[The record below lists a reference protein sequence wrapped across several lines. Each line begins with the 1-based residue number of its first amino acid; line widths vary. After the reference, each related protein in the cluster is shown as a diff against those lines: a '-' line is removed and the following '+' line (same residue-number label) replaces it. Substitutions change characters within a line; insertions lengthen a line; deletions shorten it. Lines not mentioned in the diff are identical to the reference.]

1 LNDFLLSKK
10 QEKNSMCDTLVAL
23 GNSTDNG
30 NVIFGKN
37 SDRPQN
43 EIQLITYAPKCH
55 YDEGDMVNCTY
66 ISIPQI
72 KETAAIL
79 LSQPYWMWGAE
90 MGANEY
96 GVVIG
101 NEAVYTHEP
110 LRNEG
115 LLGMDLLR
123 LGLERGN
130 SAYNSTKI
138 ITELLEKFHQG
149 GGCSHEDST
158 WTYHNSFLIADSK
171 EAYVLETA
179 DDWWIAEKVIDVRSI
194 SNGISIRGKGDF
206 RRGGIVNHAIEEGY
220 CKDDDDFDFVVTF
233 SGNHT
238 SNIISP
244 FSRGGKS
251 TLLLKNNIGKITQS
265 IMMEILREHEVG
277 ICMHGGFESTGS
289 QVSELRKEGN
299 NSIHW
304 VTGSTLPCLSF
315 YKPYMFPLENQNVLK
330 SGPYKKQNSDWY
342 WVKHSRF
349 IRSFGSRD
357 LKNQYLSKLKFV
369 EEKVINQVKKAI
381 LNNQNVKS
389 AINKSNSYAW
399 EMAKELIYS

>member
-1 LNDFLLSKK
+1 
-10 QEKNSMCDTLVAL
+10 MCDTLVAL

-55 YDEGDMVNCTY
+55 HNEGDMLNCTY
-66 ISIPQI
+66 IKIPQV

-79 LSQPYWMWGAE
+79 LSQPFWMWGAE

-101 NEAVYTHEP
+101 NEAVYTREP

-130 SAYNSTKI
+130 SALNSTKI
-138 ITELLEKFHQG
+138 IAELLEKYHQG
-149 GGCSHEDST
+149 GGCSYEDST
-158 WTYHNSFLIADSK
+158 WTYHNSYIIADSK

-179 DDWWIAEKVIDVRSI
+179 DDWWVVEKVNDVRSI
-194 SNGISIRGKGDF
+194 SNGISICGMGDF
-206 RRGGIVNHAIEEGY
+206 RREGIIDNAIKMGY
-220 CKDDDDFDFVVTF
+220 CKDDDDFDFAKTF
-233 SGNHT
+233 SGSHF
-238 SNIISP
+238 SNDITP
-244 FSRGGKS
+244 YSRGGKS
-251 TLLLKNNIGKITQS
+251 KLLLKENMGQITPS
-265 IMMEILREHEVG
+265 LMMEFLREHDAG

-289 QVSELRKEGN
+289 QVSELREKVN

-304 VTGSTLPCLSF
+304 FTGCAHPCLSL
-315 YKPYMFPLENQNVLK
+315 YKPYNFPLENQIVLK
-330 SGPYKKQNSDWY
+330 SGPYIDQNTDWF
-342 WVKHSRF
+342 WIRHSRF
-349 IRSFGSRD
+349 IRTLD
-357 LKNQYLSKLKFV
+357 NNNITNQYLSKLKFN
-369 EEKVINQVKKAI
+369 EKMVIDQVKKS
-381 LNNQNVKS
+381 LLKSQNINS
-389 AINKSNSYAW
+389 AIVQSNRYAW
-399 EMAKELIYS
+399 EMAEELIYS

>member
-1 LNDFLLSKK
+1 
-10 QEKNSMCDTLVAL
+10 MCDTLVAL

-43 EIQLITYAPKCH
+43 EIQLITYAPKIQH
-55 YDEGDMVNCTY
+55 VEGDMVNCTY
-66 ISIPQI
+66 ISIPQV

-79 LSQPYWMWGAE
+79 LSQPFWMWGAE
-90 MGANEY
+90 MGANNH

-130 SAYNSTKI
+130 SAYKSTKI
-138 ITELLEKFHQG
+138 ITELLEKYHQG
-149 GGCSHEDST
+149 GGCSHEDSS

-179 DDWWIAEKVIDVRSI
+179 DDWWIVEKVVDVRSI

-206 RRGGIVNHAIEEGY
+206 RREGIVNHAIEMGY
-220 CKDDDDFDFVVTF
+220 CKDDDDFDFAVTF
-233 SGNHT
+233 SGGYI
-238 SNIISP
+238 SNTLSP
-244 FSRGGKS
+244 FSREGKS
-251 TLLLKNNIGKITQS
+251 TLLLKNNIGKITPS
-265 IMMEILREHEVG
+265 LMMEFLREHDVG
-277 ICMHGGFESTGS
+277 LCMHGGFESTGS
-289 QVSELRKEGN
+289 QVSELRKEGIY
-299 NSIHW
+299 SIHW
-304 VTGSTLPCLSF
+304 LTGSTLPCLST
-315 YKPYMFPLENQNVLK
+315 YKPYMFSLENQKVLK

-342 WVKHSRF
+342 WLRHSHF
-349 IRSFGSRD
+349 IRTLNNPD
-357 LKNQYLSKLKFV
+357 LKSQYLSKLEFIEK
-369 EEKVINQVKKAI
+369 KVIDQVKKTI
-381 LNNQNVKS
+381 LNDQNVNS
-389 AINKSNSYAW
+389 AIQKINIHAW
-399 EMAKELIYS
+399 EMAEELIYS

>member
-1 LNDFLLSKK
+1 
-10 QEKNSMCDTLVAL
+10 MCDTLVAL

-43 EIQLITYAPKCH
+43 EIQLITYAPKRQH
-55 YDEGDMVNCTY
+55 VEGEMVSCTY
-66 ISIPQI
+66 ISIPQV

-79 LSQPYWMWGAE
+79 LSQPFWMWGAE
-90 MGANEY
+90 MGANDQ

-130 SAYNSTKI
+130 SAYKSTKI
-138 ITELLEKFHQG
+138 ITELLEKHHQG

-179 DDWWIAEKVIDVRSI
+179 DDWWIVEKVVDVRSI
-194 SNGISIRGKGDF
+194 SNGISIRGQGDF
-206 RRGGIVNHAIEEGY
+206 RRKGIINHAIEMGY

-233 SGNHT
+233 SGSHI
-238 SNIISP
+238 SNLLSP
-244 FSRGGKS
+244 FSRRGKS
-251 TLLLKNNIGKITQS
+251 TLLLKKNIGKITPS
-265 IMMEILREHEVG
+265 LMMEFLREHDVG

-289 QVSELRKEGN
+289 QVSELRKEGS

-304 VTGSTLPCLSF
+304 LTGSALPCLSL
-315 YKPYMFPLENQNVLK
+315 YKPYIVSLENQKVLE
-330 SGPYKKQNSDWY
+330 SGPYKKNSDWY
-342 WVKHSRF
+342 WMRHSRF
-349 IRSFGSRD
+349 IRTLGLD
-357 LKNQYLSKLKFV
+357 LKTKYLSKLEFI
-369 EEKVINQVKKAI
+369 EKTVIDQVKKAI
-381 LNNQNVKS
+381 LNDQNVKS
-389 AINKSNSYAW
+389 AIQKINIYAW
-399 EMAKELIYS
+399 EMAEELIHS

>member
-1 LNDFLLSKK
+1 M
-10 QEKNSMCDTLVAL
+10 MCDTLVAL

-43 EIQLITYAPKCH
+43 EIQLITYAPKCQH
-55 YDEGDMVNCTY
+55 VEGDKVNCTY
-66 ISIPQI
+66 ISIPQV

-79 LSQPYWMWGAE
+79 LSQPFWMWGAE
-90 MGANEY
+90 MGANEQ

-130 SAYNSTKI
+130 SAYKSTKI
-138 ITELLEKFHQG
+138 ITELLEKYHQG

-179 DDWWIAEKVIDVRSI
+179 DDWWIVEKVVDVRSI

-206 RRGGIVNHAIEEGY
+206 RREGIVNHAIEMGY
-220 CKDDDDFDFVVTF
+220 CKDDDDFDFAVTF
-233 SGNHT
+233 SGDYI
-238 SNIISP
+238 SNTLSP
-244 FSRGGKS
+244 FSREGKS
-251 TLLLKNNIGKITQS
+251 TLLLKNNIGKITPS
-265 IMMEILREHEVG
+265 LMMKFLREHDVG
-277 ICMHGGFESTGS
+277 LCMHGGFESTGS
-289 QVSELRKEGN
+289 QVSELRKEGI

-304 VTGSTLPCLSF
+304 LTGSALPCLST
-315 YKPYMFPLENQNVLK
+315 YKPYLFSLENQKVLK

-342 WVKHSRF
+342 WLRHSHF
-349 IRSFGSRD
+349 IRTLNNLD
-357 LKNQYLSKLKFV
+357 LKNQYLSKLEFIEK
-369 EEKVINQVKKAI
+369 KVIDQVKKAI
-381 LNNQNVKS
+381 LNNQNVNS
-389 AINKSNSYAW
+389 VIQRINIHAW
-399 EMAKELIYS
+399 EMAEELIYS